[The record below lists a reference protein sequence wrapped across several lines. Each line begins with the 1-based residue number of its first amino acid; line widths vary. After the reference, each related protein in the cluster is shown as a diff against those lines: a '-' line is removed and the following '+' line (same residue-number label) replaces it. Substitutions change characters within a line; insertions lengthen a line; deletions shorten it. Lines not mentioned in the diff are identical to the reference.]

1 MECQNVIRK
10 TANSAAVMG
19 LSYIMLGFALVAALA
34 WMALVRF
41 LIKTYVKVPGSA
53 GMYLFLYAI
62 VVTILATIV
71 YSIISNYADIPVLPI
86 IGVVG

>member
-1 MECQNVIRK
+1 MESQNVFRK
-10 TANSAAVMG
+10 TANSATVMG

-41 LIKTYVKVPGSA
+41 LIKTYVPVPGSA

-62 VVTILATIV
+62 IVTILAAIV
-71 YSIISNYADIPVLPI
+71 YSVITRYADVPVLPI
-86 IGVVG
+86 IGVLG